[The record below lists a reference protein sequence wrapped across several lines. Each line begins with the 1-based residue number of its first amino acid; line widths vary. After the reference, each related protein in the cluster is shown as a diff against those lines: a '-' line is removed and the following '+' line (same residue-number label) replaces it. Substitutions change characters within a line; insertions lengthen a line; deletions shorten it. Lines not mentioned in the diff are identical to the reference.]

1 MNKRLFSV
9 LLGVSVWATL
19 LGGAAQAQ
27 YVTKT
32 MKVDV
37 PFEFHVQGKAYPA
50 GAYSVQREG
59 AFLFLR
65 DYKGRVLNILNAV
78 TLQNETAATTSK
90 LVFFHYNGVHL
101 LTQVLWEGDKTGS
114 ELVRKGRE
122 EEVAQR
128 IVPGKVESAAVAS
141 QP

>member
-1 MNKRLFSV
+1 MNKQVLSV
-9 LLGVSVWATL
+9 LLRVSVWAVL
-19 LGGAAQAQ
+19 LGCAAQAQ

-65 DYKGRVLNILNAV
+65 DHHGRVLNILNAV
-78 TLQNETAATTSK
+78 TLQNETPATTSK
-90 LVFFHYNGVHL
+90 LVFHHYNGLHL

-122 EEVAQR
+122 EEVARR
-128 IVPGKVESAAVAS
+128 IAPGKVESATVGS